1 MPKEAEK
8 FSDCADRYSFD
19 IRYCR
24 FAISDGVS
32 KSFFP
37 KIWSEVLV
45 QNWMEGL
52 KDTPTLI
59 SKSQENWLQKVTELV
74 NNPNTK
80 WYTENAFNLREPGL
94 ATFIGLEFYLKNDRW
109 YWQADAIGDS
119 FLFFLP
125 QHKRSLEN
133 VGSLSFSTHS
143 PEEDFDNF
151 PDYLSSRGDN
161 HKGEVKKLSGARL
174 CSGSFFLMT
183 DALAEW
189 FISDSS
195 GAIEILNDINSQEE
209 FENFVQSARRK
220 DELANDDTS
229 FLSIKV
235 SDVENPES
243 SIENTSVV
251 SDINSLIKVEE
262 DHSCAQQKVDIK
274 KQQTGLPS
282 KEHSTPPLTNT
293 IKSNRPNLSSN
304 NLDSYESIVDD
315 DDSEIKGEER
325 SSNIKDPK
333 DENSKK
339 KDGTLNF
346 GDSFEDGS
354 IENIE
359 P

>member
-8 FSDCADRYSFD
+8 FSDCADRYSVD
-19 IRYCR
+19 IAHCR

-37 KIWSEVLV
+37 KIWSEILV
-45 QNWMEGL
+45 QSWVEGL
-52 KDTPTLI
+52 KDTRALI
-59 SKSQENWLQKVTELV
+59 SKSQEEWLQKVTELV

-80 WYTENAFNLREPGL
+80 WYTKNAFNLREPGL

-133 VGSLSFSTHS
+133 VGSFSFSTHS
-143 PEEDFDNF
+143 ADEDFDNF

-161 HKGEVKKLSGARL
+161 HKGEVKKLSDARL

-195 GAIEILNDINSQEE
+195 GAIEILNNINSQKE

-220 DELANDDTS
+220 GKLANDDTS
-229 FLSIKV
+229 FLAIKV
-235 SDVENPES
+235 SDVGNLES
-243 SIENTSVV
+243 SFENAGVV
-251 SDINSLIKVEE
+251 SDINSLIKFEG
-262 DHSCAQQKVDIK
+262 DYSGTQQKVDIK
-274 KQQTGLPS
+274 NQQTSLPS
-282 KEHSTPPLTNT
+282 KENSKTPLTNT
-293 IKSNRPNLSSN
+293 IKSNRPDLSSN

-325 SSNIKDPK
+325 SSNIKDPE

-346 GDSFEDGS
+346 GDSFED
-354 IENIE
+354 
-359 P
+359 